1 MLTSTKFAQRYIQF
15 LQEKTSHLAV
25 KVEDEH
31 SLKIELKDRE
41 LSIFLNNAYDEY
53 LNNPDDID
61 RIIERYCSTVLETAV
76 HEKNNINVASIV
88 PVIRHAD
95 YLQGILELMDSSNSD
110 LSKSRLYFER
120 LNTELVVLYVE
131 AMDGKL
137 RFLSEQDIDG
147 LTLERKS
154 LREKSIENLK
164 TILPQIGL
172 VKIRRHVYS
181 FRGRILRIQSDS
193 SGFVLGQ
200 WQS

>member
-1 MLTSTKFAQRYIQF
+1 M
-15 LQEKTSHLAV
+15 
-25 KVEDEH
+25 
-31 SLKIELKDRE
+31 KI
-41 LSIFLNNAYDEY
+41 I
-53 LNNPDDID
+53 
-61 RIIERYCSTVLETAV
+61 
-76 HEKNNINVASIV
+76 INVASIV

-95 YLQGILELMDSSNSD
+95 YLQDTLELMDSSNSD
-110 LSKSRLYFER
+110 ISKSRLYFER

-172 VKIRRHVYS
+172 ERYDDTYIVSAGGSFESSLILLDSFWDSGNLDVDGDIVVAIPARDWVLVTGSSNAVGIEKVKTVGNKVFKYS
-181 FRGRILRIQSDS
+181 SYLISKAIFS
-193 SGFVLGQ
+193 
-200 WQS
+200 